1 MATPVSKLAC
11 PADPSSASGAVS
23 RRPASLKRVLER
35 LVDEMSLAVSDG
47 ARPFERIA
55 GERIRAVLPDFIAA
69 WSTPAFLDL
78 PQAPQRRAE
87 NNYGSPT
94 ITLYRDERFRVE
106 LIFWGAG
113 PEVYVHDHVEPGAF
127 GVVRGARIHSGYTF
141 EPSAPTTGDIEIGRL
156 RSRCIDV
163 LAPGSVVEIPPGD
176 GLIHSLFYPDTA
188 NVTLSVRKTAENWRD
203 AGLSRF
209 YVAPNLR
216 MAMISD
222 ATSDRF
228 SDFLRRE
235 IEEGASGDSQA
246 LLAAYCRGDR
256 SRILRL
262 LLTDWVNASPGIYQS
277 LLAIAQSA
285 FNAHAPQV
293 TESLEHFR
301 RSFLYRATHDR
312 LATEQSA
319 IVFLILA
326 DVRLED
332 AVSVIDGLRRHASLE
347 LRQAALEE
355 LSDLSLT
362 LDGQRIAI
370 LEAGQV
376 AAAKAWFTEQRS

>member
-1 MATPVSKLAC
+1 MATPVNKLASPS
-11 PADPSSASGAVS
+11 PASEAVS
-23 RRPASLKRVLER
+23 QRPAPLQRVLER
-35 LVDEMSLAVSDG
+35 LVDEMGLALSED
-47 ARPFERIA
+47 AQPFECVA

-127 GVVRGARIHSGYTF
+127 GVVLGPRIHSAYTF
-141 EPSAPTTGDIEIGRL
+141 EPSPPAIGDVDIGQL
-156 RSRCIDV
+156 RSRRIDV
-163 LAPGSVVEIPPGD
+163 LHPGSVVEIPPGD

-188 NVTLSVRKTAENWRD
+188 NVTLSVRKTAENWQD

-216 MAMISD
+216 IVMSSD

-235 IEEGASGDSQA
+235 IEEGSSGNSQA
-246 LLAAYCRGDR
+246 LLAAYCRDDR
-256 SRILRL
+256 RRILRL
-262 LLTDWVNASPGIYQS
+262 LVTDWVNASPGIFQC
-277 LLAIAQSA
+277 LLGMAQSA
-285 FNAHAPQV
+285 FYAHAPQV
-293 TESLEHFR
+293 AEALWHFR
-301 RSFLYRATHDR
+301 RSFLYRAIHDR
-312 LATEQSA
+312 LTIEQSA
-319 IVFLILA
+319 VVFLILA
-326 DVRLED
+326 EVRFQD

-347 LRQAALEE
+347 FRQVALEE
-355 LSDLSLT
+355 LRDLSLT
-362 LDGQRIAI
+362 LDGQRVAI
-370 LEAGQV
+370 LETGQV
-376 AAAKAWFTEQRS
+376 DAAKAWFAEQRP